1 MAAQETTWKDVL
13 DALRVLAGIDDIR
26 NGFMLKIE
34 TDEGVYYLQS
44 IGYSTFR
51 LYGDYVDYEF
61 EAETLEQIAKEI
73 YETLKDEKIKRITVI

>member
-13 DALRVLAGIDDIR
+13 NILRDLVEIDDLR
-26 NGFMLKIE
+26 SRLMLKIE
-34 TDEGVYYLQS
+34 TAKGVYYLRCTGYCIFWLRGES
-44 IGYSTFR
+44 IN
-51 LYGDYVDYEF
+51 YEF